1 MRNNESGK
9 ACRPS
14 RPELLA
20 PAGTFE
26 KLVTAIHYGADA
38 VYLSGKR
45 YGLREK
51 AGNFDEDQ
59 LQAALAYAH
68 QRGVKVYVTVNIFA
82 HNDDVDALPSYLLRL
97 EEMGVDGLIVADP
110 GILAL
115 ARRTVPQ
122 LPLHLSTQANVTN
135 YMAAEFWRQQGAC
148 RLNLARELSLAE
160 LRTIREKCPG
170 QLEVFVHGALCI
182 SYSGRCLLSSYMT
195 GRDANRGHCAH
206 PCRYKYALVEETRP
220 GQYFPV
226 EEDERGTYIFNSKD
240 LCLLELLPQL
250 LSLSVDALK
259 IEGRMKSIF
268 YVGGVVRVYR
278 AALDWLL
285 GLPQEAWQA
294 PENIVLPPSYAEE
307 IRRMGTRGAS
317 ENFLL
322 TPPGGG
328 EMIYG
333 TPREGQSYEP
343 VAVVLEADTAPLVEF
358 RNRLRLGEEVEYME
372 RGLVVQQTRV
382 VALVDGEGGAVETAN
397 PGNHLHLHTEP
408 PLVAVEPHAILRR
421 RKVLVS

>member
-9 ACRPS
+9 ACRPP

-59 LQAALAYAH
+59 LREALAYAH

-82 HNDDVDALPSYLLRL
+82 HNDDVDGLPPYLLRL
-97 EEMGVDGLIVADP
+97 EEVGVDGLIVADP
-110 GILAL
+110 GVLAL

-135 YMAAEFWRQQGAC
+135 YMAAEFWRQQGAG
-148 RLNLARELSLAE
+148 RINLARELSLAE
-160 LRTIREKCPG
+160 LRTIRKKCPG

-226 EEDERGTYIFNSKD
+226 EEDDRGTYIFNSKD

-250 LSLSVDALK
+250 LALSVDALK

-278 AALDWLL
+278 AALDWLMD
-285 GLPQEAWQA
+285 LPEEAWQA
-294 PENIVLPPSYAEE
+294 PESIVLPPCYTEE

-322 TPPGGG
+322 TPPGAG
-328 EMIYG
+328 EMIYD

-343 VAVVLEADTAPLVEF
+343 VAVVLEAHADPLVEF
-358 RNRLRLGEEVEYME
+358 RNRLKLGEEVEYME
-372 RGLVVQQTRV
+372 RGFMVQQTRV
-382 VALVDGEGGAVETAN
+382 VALVDGDGGAVETAN
-397 PGNHLHLHTEP
+397 PGNRLRLHTEP

-421 RKVLVS
+421 RKAVVS